1 VLKFLD
7 THPILFYY
15 HQFIILNSYF
25 SLLGLVSLSYW
36 LNTLCPIQ
44 FFTVNHPFSIHNGN
58 ITWARRSKWQIIDIE
73 AFQNANSWYL
83 GFSFLSITWTD
94 KVWNMDVTGDKNS
107 SRAPNKCRL
116 VITIFDKDTLKVNG
130 DIMNMYIIPLGEIRV
145 LALHLDGIL
154 CRCSP

>member
-1 VLKFLD
+1 
-7 THPILFYY
+7 
-15 HQFIILNSYF
+15 
-25 SLLGLVSLSYW
+25 
-36 LNTLCPIQ
+36 
-44 FFTVNHPFSIHNGN
+44 
-58 ITWARRSKWQIIDIE
+58 
-73 AFQNANSWYL
+73 
-83 GFSFLSITWTD
+83 
-94 KVWNMDVTGDKNS
+94 MDVTGDKNS